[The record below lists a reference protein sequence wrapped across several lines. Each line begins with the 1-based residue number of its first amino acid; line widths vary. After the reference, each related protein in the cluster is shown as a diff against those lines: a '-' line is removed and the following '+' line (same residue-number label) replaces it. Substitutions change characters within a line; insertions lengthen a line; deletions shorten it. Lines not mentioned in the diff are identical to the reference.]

1 METPPSFL
9 KAASIAKWPKGGV
22 CANKM
27 LIQRTDFSPA
37 SPAPPC
43 SRSECSFLF
52 SFSDCSILSCHH
64 LLPMSCDTNA
74 RCRQSAMTTWPS
86 SLVALSGS
94 MLSAASTPQLKEPSR
109 SSTCSTMFTHALTFW
124 QTLGR
129 TLMYTRSEAG
139 TLPSRNIAYWCKFVV
154 NKKAWKEEVLLLL
167 WRSGSAAVMH

>member
-1 METPPSFL
+1 
-9 KAASIAKWPKGGV
+9 
-22 CANKM
+22 M

-64 LLPMSCDTNA
+64 LLPMSCDTSA
-74 RCRQSAMTTWPS
+74 QCRQSAMTTWPS

-139 TLPSRNIAYWCKFVV
+139 TLPSRNIAHWCKFVV